1 MYKLII
7 ADDEEATRSRLLSL
21 LEKEKDNFVVKGSY
35 QNGYDV
41 LEDLDSLSD
50 VDIVI
55 TDIKMPFVTGLELA
69 KNLKESYPLI
79 QIIFLSGFDDF
90 DYAKQAIQL
99 DAVAYLLKPLSY
111 TELKEALYKAKDRL
125 DTTNQIDK
133 DIKKAKEHNEALLKA
148 EQNADLLKLIT
159 LKGISETFDE
169 KLKNDGIDLKNKY
182 IAFALFDPDAEE
194 DSLGYEELELAHYYL
209 EENLSQLF
217 HNDIRFFTFGEVTS
231 LGVLFLS
238 DKPFNEEELELPLST
253 ILAKLKRAC
262 FIPFSCAVSEISEPN
277 KEMISYR
284 KLFRHTR
291 WALEYRTIMGKG
303 LVLFYGDLA
312 SKEKKIGKVDDS
324 DYKNIANAL
333 LYGRS
338 AEAKELVKKIVLN
351 ISNIEFRDSYL
362 LVLNDLLASILKGC
376 VSIDKLHETYHSHID
391 LINEFYAK
399 KGKESILEFLNTL
412 IDKIVEINNG
422 TRLTGIDTAYLHMKN
437 YIEEHYQESDISVE
451 SLSKE
456 LGYSNSYVFA
466 ILKKQGTSFT
476 RLLTSKRMEMAQR
489 LLLDPNNKLAQIA
502 HEIGYED
509 PYYFSHCFK
518 KYMASH
524 LRSIAKNE
532 KATFPLY
539 DIVIYIRGH
548 PFSFTRHNRN
558 NRHSSL
564 SQ

>member
-376 VSIDKLHETYHSHID
+376 LSIDKLHETYHSHID

-518 KYMASH
+518 KYYG
-524 LRSIAKNE
+524 I
-532 KATFPLY
+532 
-539 DIVIYIRGH
+539 
-548 PFSFTRHNRN
+548 
-558 NRHSSL
+558 SS
-564 SQ
+564 QEYRKK

>member
-21 LEKEKDNFVVKGSY
+21 LEKEKDNFTVKASY

-41 LEDLDSLSD
+41 LEDIDSLSD
-50 VDIVI
+50 VDILI

-69 KNLKESYPLI
+69 KNLKEHYPLI

-90 DYAKQAIQL
+90 DFAKQAIQL

-111 TELKEALYKAKDRL
+111 SELKEALAKAKDRL

-133 DIKKAKEHNEALLKA
+133 DIEKAKEDNEALLKA

-159 LKGISETFDE
+159 LKCISEAFDE
-169 KLKNDGIDLKNKY
+169 KLKNDGIALKDKY

-194 DSLGYEELELAHYYL
+194 DSLGYEELEMAHYYL
-209 EENLSQLF
+209 EENLRQLF
-217 HNDIRFFTFGEVTS
+217 RKDIHFFTFGEVTS

-238 DKPFNEEELELPLST
+238 EKPFHNEELELPLTT
-253 ILAKLKRAC
+253 ILAKIKRAC
-262 FIPFSCAVSEISEPN
+262 SISFSCAVSEISEPK
-277 KEMISYR
+277 KEMVSYR
-284 KLFRHTR
+284 KLFRHTK

-324 DYKNIANAL
+324 DYKNIVNAL
-333 LYGRS
+333 LYGKS
-338 AEAKELVKKIVLN
+338 AEAKELSKKIVDN
-351 ISNIEFRDSYL
+351 ISNIEFRDSYF
-362 LVLNDLLASILKGC
+362 LVLNDLIASILKGC
-376 VSIDKLHETYHSHID
+376 VSIDKLYETYHSHID
-391 LINEFYAK
+391 LMNQFYAK
-399 KGKESILEFLNTL
+399 KGKESILESLNAL

-422 TRLTGIDTAYLHMKN
+422 TRLTGIDTAFLHMKN
-437 YIEEHYQESDISVE
+437 YIDEHYRESGISIE
-451 SLSKE
+451 SLSEE
-456 LGYSNSYVFA
+456 LGYSNSYIFA

-476 RLLTSKRMEMAQR
+476 RLLTQKRMETAQR
-489 LLLDPNNKLAQIA
+489 LLADPNNKLAQIA

-518 KYMASH
+518 KYYGVSPQEY
-524 LRSIAKNE
+524 RK
-532 KATFPLY
+532 K
-539 DIVIYIRGH
+539 
-548 PFSFTRHNRN
+548 
-558 NRHSSL
+558 
-564 SQ
+564 

>member
-1 MYKLII
+1 M
-7 ADDEEATRSRLLSL
+7 
-21 LEKEKDNFVVKGSY
+21 
-35 QNGYDV
+35 
-41 LEDLDSLSD
+41 
-50 VDIVI
+50 
-55 TDIKMPFVTGLELA
+55 
-69 KNLKESYPLI
+69 
-79 QIIFLSGFDDF
+79 
-90 DYAKQAIQL
+90 
-99 DAVAYLLKPLSY
+99 KPLSY

-518 KYMASH
+518 KYYGISPQEY
-524 LRSIAKNE
+524 RK
-532 KATFPLY
+532 K
-539 DIVIYIRGH
+539 
-548 PFSFTRHNRN
+548 
-558 NRHSSL
+558 
-564 SQ
+564 